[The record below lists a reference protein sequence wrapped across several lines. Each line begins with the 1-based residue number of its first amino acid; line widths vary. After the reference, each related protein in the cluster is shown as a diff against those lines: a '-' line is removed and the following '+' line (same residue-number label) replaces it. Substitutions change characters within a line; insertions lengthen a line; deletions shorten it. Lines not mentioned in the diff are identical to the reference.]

1 MGFVDT
7 LATAVGL
14 VLTLFI
20 FSYLLG
26 DNWLYRL
33 AIYIFIGLTA
43 AFTLIVTVESLAPF
57 AGALIRLI
65 SGTAS
70 DTDAFPAICFVLALI
85 LIIPVLIGRLPGRGI
100 TLGLLIAVGSAVA
113 VLGTL
118 TGTLIPFTLST
129 GALVQ
134 ASVKTNI
141 FNGIILIVGVVT
153 SLLYFQLGARRT
165 ADGGIERGAWSQ
177 AISGIGQ
184 VFIVLTLGA
193 LYGTAILTSL
203 TILTAR
209 VSDMVSYVKGNTP

>member
-1 MGFVDT
+1 MTVELWQG
-7 LATAVGL
+7 LGTAVGL
-14 VLTLFI
+14 VLSLFV

-33 AIYIFIGLTA
+33 AIYVFIGLTA
-43 AFTLIVTVESLAPF
+43 AFTLIVTVESLLPY
-57 AGALIRLI
+57 GAAFVRLI
-65 SGTAS
+65 TGGATDI
-70 DTDAFPAICFVLALI
+70 DTFPALSFIVALI
-85 LIIPVLIGRLPGRGI
+85 LIIPVLIGRLPGRGV

-118 TGTLIPFTLST
+118 TGTLLPFTLST
-129 GALVQ
+129 GRAVGDG
-134 ASVKTNI
+134 VHGGNI
-141 FNGIILIVGVVT
+141 FNGIILLLGVVT
-153 SLLYFQLGARRT
+153 SLLYFQFQGRRT
-165 ADGGIERGAWSQ
+165 PEGVTERGPWSQ

-209 VSDMVSYVKGNTP
+209 ISVLVRGA

>member
-1 MGFVDT
+1 MDMGFWQG
-7 LATAVGL
+7 LGTAVGL
-14 VLTLFI
+14 VLSLFV

-43 AFTLIVTVESLAPF
+43 AFTLIVTVESLLPYG
-57 AGALIRLI
+57 GALVRLI
-65 SGTAS
+65 SGTS
-70 DTDAFPAICFVLALI
+70 TEIDIFPALSFIVALI

-113 VLGTL
+113 VVGTL
-118 TGTLIPFTLST
+118 TGTLLPFTLST
-129 GALVQ
+129 GRAVGEG
-134 ASVKTNI
+134 VKGGNI
-141 FNGIILIVGVVT
+141 FNGLILLLGVVT
-153 SLLYFQLGARRT
+153 SLLYFQFQGRRT
-165 ADGGIERGAWSQ
+165 PEGLAERGTWSQ
-177 AISGIGQ
+177 AVSGVGQ

-209 VSDMVSYVKGNTP
+209 ISVLVGGA